1 MEIVFT
7 NGTDPRFHVLC
18 RQLDHSLD
26 EAVGGH
32 TQRAEYDQYNGVD
45 ETFRV
50 ALILD
55 QEIPIACG
63 SYKPL
68 SADTAELKRVF
79 TRENYRGQG
88 IAAKIV
94 SALEKD
100 AAANAYHF
108 FVLETG
114 KPLTA
119 AIRLYEK
126 LGYEIIPNYGPYADL
141 PLSIYMRKEIEVG

>member
-1 MEIVFT
+1 MEFTFT
-7 NGTDPRFHVLC
+7 NGADPRFQTLC
-18 RQLDHSLD
+18 RLLDHSLD

-32 TQRAEYDQYNGVD
+32 TQREEYDQYNGVD

-50 ALILD
+50 ALVLD

-79 TRENYRGQG
+79 TLEEYRGQG
-88 IAAKIV
+88 LAAKIV
-94 SALEKD
+94 LALEKD
-100 AAANAYHF
+100 AAASGF
-108 FVLETG
+108 RFLVLETG

-119 AIRLYEK
+119 ALRLYEK
-126 LGYEIIPNYGPYADL
+126 LGYAIIPNYGQYADM
-141 PLSIYMRKEIEVG
+141 PLSICMRKEIEAG